1 MLWHS
6 ALGCVAGLK
15 LQPCISRPVFGDAF
29 ARKRWRSAV
38 FKPFGS
44 RLSATLIACLLGT
57 ATASAHATLEVQQAP
72 VNSGYKAVMR
82 VPHGC
87 NGSAT
92 LKVRIQIPE
101 GYIGVKPMPKA
112 GWTLETVRG
121 KYAKEYQSYHAKIS
135 EGVKEVI
142 WTGKLLDENYDEF
155 VVSGQLAS
163 DLQPGT
169 VMYFPTVQECEVG
182 VHRWIEIPEAGKS
195 AHDYKEPAPALKLL
209 PPAN

>member
-1 MLWHS
+1 M
-6 ALGCVAGLK
+6 
-15 LQPCISRPVFGDAF
+15 
-29 ARKRWRSAV
+29 
-38 FKPFGS
+38 FKP
-44 RLSATLIACLLGT
+44 AQYLL
-57 ATASAHATLEVQQAP
+57 ALALTASVMAPSNADAHATLEVQQAP

-101 GYIGVKPMPKA
+101 GYIGVKPMPKP

-155 VVSGQLAS
+155 VVSGQLAG

-169 VMYFPTVQECEVG
+169 ILYFPTIQECEVG
-182 VHRWIEIPEAGKS
+182 TDRWIEIPEPGKS
-195 AHDYKEPAPALKLL
+195 AHDYKQPAPGLKLL